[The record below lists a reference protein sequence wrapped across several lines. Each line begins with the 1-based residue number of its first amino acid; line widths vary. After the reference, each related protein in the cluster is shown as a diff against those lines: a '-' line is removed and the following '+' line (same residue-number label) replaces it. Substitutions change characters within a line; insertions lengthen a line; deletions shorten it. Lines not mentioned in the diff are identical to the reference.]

1 MKNRNVFR
9 KSFTV
14 VLIVVLSLL
23 FTIGAATWFMI
34 SESKEKPIYNPNSAF
49 YIYLHG
55 QEVDYTGE
63 GQLPV
68 PMLNGVRNDDIMD
81 LSDPAI
87 KYKYR
92 KVGDKNNQYSAEMA
106 KPVEPGEY
114 YILFWSIKDQA
125 GDEFASTEVKF
136 IIKTLDP
143 IINSW
148 PTFEP
153 MYWGN
158 DLTTSSSGDT
168 ANGYFTIST

>member
-1 MKNRNVFR
+1 
-9 KSFTV
+9 
-14 VLIVVLSLL
+14 
-23 FTIGAATWFMI
+23 MI

-92 KVGDKNNQYSAEMA
+92 KVGDKNSHPYGYGSKEDYGRFFM
-106 KPVEPGEY
+106 
-114 YILFWSIKDQA
+114 SC
-125 GDEFASTEVKF
+125 FAQKTYRSLSVGKTEEK
-136 IIKTLDP
+136 
-143 IINSW
+143 
-148 PTFEP
+148 
-153 MYWGN
+153 
-158 DLTTSSSGDT
+158 
-168 ANGYFTIST
+168 